1 MLHTPRSTC
10 RAFTL
15 LELGMLPIRQEIDLR
30 KLNFLH
36 HILTL
41 PSDDPVICVYN
52 EQKLYTNEPNWYN
65 EIVEL
70 LKYYSIIDDEE
81 TIKSMSKDR
90 WKNITKQAIRTKTLT
105 ILNEECRSKSKT
117 ANVPVYEEL
126 AQQEYFLQLTP
137 RRARTYF
144 QIRANVYD
152 IKCNRKYM
160 YSDEICRLCN
170 VELENMDHIL
180 NHCSMLSR
188 GNAVIEDIY
197 DMSEPNVSELIR
209 RVEQFKE
216 ELEQKEELSS
226 VGLSANLSH
235 TNPQE

>member
-1 MLHTPRSTC
+1 
-10 RAFTL
+10 
-15 LELGMLPIRQEIDLR
+15 
-30 KLNFLH
+30 
-36 HILTL
+36 
-41 PSDDPVICVYN
+41 
-52 EQKLYTNEPNWYN
+52 
-65 EIVEL
+65 
-70 LKYYSIIDDEE
+70 
-81 TIKSMSKDR
+81 
-90 WKNITKQAIRTKTLT
+90 
-105 ILNEECRSKSKT
+105 
-117 ANVPVYEEL
+117 
-126 AQQEYFLQLTP
+126 
-137 RRARTYF
+137 
-144 QIRANVYD
+144 
-152 IKCNRKYM
+152 M

-180 NHCSMLSR
+180 NHCSELSR